1 MSPELNTTDLQ
12 QQAEKMA
19 KEIVIRANKTMSLE
33 DQKISE
39 KRIKNSIKE
48 GFYVANSK
56 NSVEITFYQ
65 AVKLFEATK
74 KEKPTEVFENHFDA
88 VNCAIEQFKKA
99 YNNVFSVEEFDVSN
113 LSVQERNSVLFLNSL
128 KDMQRNFPGELSD
141 EFVEMINASLRI
153 IYMGVFRKFRLEIST
168 LAAKQ
173 KKKKMKL
180 EKVIS
185 ELNQIMNNYPIS
197 NIARLDAMRTE
208 EEKKPKAF
216 EEPKIVITETFA

>member
-1 MSPELNTTDLQ
+1 M
-12 QQAEKMA
+12 
-19 KEIVIRANKTMSLE
+19 
-33 DQKISE
+33 
-39 KRIKNSIKE
+39 
-48 GFYVANSK
+48 
-56 NSVEITFYQ
+56 
-65 AVKLFEATK
+65 
-74 KEKPTEVFENHFDA
+74 
-88 VNCAIEQFKKA
+88 
-99 YNNVFSVEEFDVSN
+99 FSVEEFDVSN

-185 ELNQIMNNYPIS
+185 ELNQIMNNYPIA